1 VIARG
6 YRGRKGGIV
15 AAPEDFFKAGPLQ
28 LIGVGVLGLAVPIFF
43 PALRPS
49 VAALLKASA
58 KLALE
63 AEFDADDVLADR
75 LVDIAVD
82 SLLRVTPQ
90 DSEKDLGHRSE
101 ATLNRFLAAAHASAV
116 RRGWDAQDVAHR
128 YHKRLSKLDHAI
140 SQVYRNA
147 RTPQRTALEHASR
160 MLRRH
165 HVVSERP
172 PVDAPRA
179 NRPDLGAK
187 LIHATERSQSPQKGT
202 EI

>member
-1 VIARG
+1 L
-6 YRGRKGGIV
+6 

-49 VAALLKASA
+49 FASLLKAGA

-63 AEFDADDVLADR
+63 AEFDADNVLADR
-75 LVDIAVD
+75 LVDAAVD

-90 DSEKDLGHRSE
+90 DSEKDLGHKSE
-101 ATLNRFLAAAHASAV
+101 ATLNRFLAAAHASSV

-140 SQVYRNA
+140 SRAYRGA
-147 RTPQRTALEHASR
+147 RAPQRTTLEHASR
-160 MLRRH
+160 MLRRD
-165 HVVSERP
+165 HVVSDRHP
-172 PVDAPRA
+172 MDAPRA
-179 NRPDLGAK
+179 NPPEPGAK
-187 LIHATERSQSPQKGT
+187 LVHSIERSQSNGT
-202 EI
+202 EA